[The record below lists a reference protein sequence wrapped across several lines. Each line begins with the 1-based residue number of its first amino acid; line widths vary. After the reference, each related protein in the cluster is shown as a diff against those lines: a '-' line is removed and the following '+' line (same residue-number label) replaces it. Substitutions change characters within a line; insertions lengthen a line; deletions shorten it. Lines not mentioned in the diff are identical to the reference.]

1 VPARILV
8 IEDNVTNLELM
19 VYLLTAFGHA
29 TLSAPD
35 GEEGLGKAIEELPD
49 LIICDVH
56 LPKMDGYE
64 VARRLKADTRCKGIP
79 AVAVTALAMVGDRD
93 RVLSAGF
100 DGYLTKPIDPETFV
114 AQIEA
119 FLGSDRSHP
128 KSRSQDSAASLPRV
142 AASSSKILVV
152 DDLQSNRDFA
162 RAVLEAFGYEVLDA
176 SGAREGLEIAIQQ
189 QPDLILSDVW
199 MQEGS
204 GYEFIQAVKAD
215 PRLARIPFAF
225 ITSTKLEEEDRA
237 KALSL
242 GAQRY
247 LVRPIEPQDLLR
259 EIESC
264 LREGR

>member
-1 VPARILV
+1 MPSRILV
-8 IEDNVTNLELM
+8 IEDNATNLELM
-19 VYLLTAFGHA
+19 VYLLGAFGHT
-29 TLSAPD
+29 TLSAGD
-35 GEEGLGKAIEELPD
+35 GEEGLAKAIEERPD

-64 VARRLKADTRCKGIP
+64 VARRLKKDAGCRGIP

-119 FLGSDRSHP
+119 FLGSDRSRLP
-128 KSRSQDSAASLPRV
+128 SRATDQASGLPRPPP
-142 AASSSKILVV
+142 SRGKILVV
-152 DDLQSNRDFA
+152 DDLPANRDLA
-162 RAVLEAFGYEVLDA
+162 RAILEAYGHEVLDA
-176 SGAREGLEIAIQQ
+176 SGGCQGLEIAIEQR
-189 QPDLILSDVW
+189 PDLILSDVC
-199 MQEGS
+199 MQDGS
-204 GYEFIQAVKAD
+204 GYDLIQAVKAD
-215 PRLARIPFAF
+215 ARLATIPFIF

-237 KALSL
+237 KGLSL

-247 LVRPIEPQDLLR
+247 LIRPLEPQDLLS

-264 LREGR
+264 LQEGC